1 MTHLYESFLFSK
13 TKTYLIQ
20 YLNKPLWRDKHN
32 CTVDYL
38 LHPPI
43 YLASR
48 GYGEVTYEKLN
59 K

>member
-1 MTHLYESFLFSK
+1 MNHSCSVKQKQSL
-13 TKTYLIQ
+13 LIQ
-20 YLNKPLWRDKHN
+20 YLNKCPKPLWRDKHN